1 MSGGIIVSI
10 ANNVYNTLYGDI
22 QGPMKALLEQ
32 AYEGS
37 RKEQLTLWEKIF
49 KPFKLDTN
57 SATIAGIG
65 TIGLFEDVGENG
77 EYPLTSPGSG
87 FNKVITAEEWK
98 LAYYISQTMMEDKL
112 DFVLR
117 DQPGRLTDSFVRTKN
132 SFYCGLFNAA
142 AKGVDYVTAKKHKI
156 SIKTMDGVNL
166 FSSNHKLANDRRTVS
181 NAFSNEFSASAL
193 GKVATKMQNM
203 RDDNGEII
211 GIVPNTII
219 IPNTEKAKSE
229 VFGVIGAHNDP
240 DTQAGNRY
248 NYQFGNWDV
257 LVLPWLEELVA
268 ADGSY
273 PWFLMDT
280 NYNEHNY
287 GALAVERIPL
297 SVRSSID
304 ESNDANRWAGRAR
317 FGGAFVDFR
326 AFAGGGLEYGDE
338 L

>member
-1 MSGGIIVSI
+1 MAGGVIVSI
-10 ANNVYNTLYGDI
+10 ANNVYNTLYGDM
-22 QGPMKALLEQ
+22 QGPMKALLEVS
-32 AYEGS
+32 YEGA
-37 RKEQLTLWEKIF
+37 RKEQLTLWEKLF
-49 KPFKLDTN
+49 KPFKLDGN

-77 EYPLTSPGSG
+77 EYPVTDLGTG
-87 FNKVITAEEWK
+87 FNKTVTAQEWK

-112 DFVLR
+112 DFVMKNEA
-117 DQPGRLTDSFVRTKN
+117 QKLTDSFVRTRN
-132 SFYCGLFNAA
+132 SFYTGLFNAA
-142 AKGVDYVTAKKHKI
+142 VQNKDYITGQKRKI
-156 SIKTMDGVNL
+156 STKTMDGVNL
-166 FSSNHKLANDRRTVS
+166 FSTAHKLANDKRTVS
-181 NAFSNEFSASAL
+181 NAFSNEFSASNL
-193 GKVATKMQNM
+193 GKVATQMQNM

-211 GIVPNTII
+211 GLVPDTII
-219 IPNTEKAKSE
+219 IPNTEKAKSD

-240 DTQAGNRY
+240 DTAAGNRY

-257 LVLPWLEELVA
+257 IVMPWMEELVA

-273 PWFLMDT
+273 PWILMDS
-280 NYNEHNY
+280 NYNEMNY

-297 SVRSSID
+297 TVRSSID

-326 AFAGGGLEYGDE
+326 AFASGGLDYGTE